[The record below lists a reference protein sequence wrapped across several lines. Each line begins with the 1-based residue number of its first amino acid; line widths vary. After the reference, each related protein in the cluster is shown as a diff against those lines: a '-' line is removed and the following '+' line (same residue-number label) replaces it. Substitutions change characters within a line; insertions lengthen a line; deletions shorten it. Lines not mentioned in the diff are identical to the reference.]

1 MSNLVEIKELG
12 KCYGKKKVMNNLSL
26 SLESGRIVGILGPN
40 GSGKSTLIKMMAG
53 VLKPT
58 SGQIIINGYP
68 VGVNTKKIVSYLPE
82 RTYLNPSMKVKE
94 AVDYFADFYEDF
106 SKQKALD
113 MLEKFGINE
122 QDKIK
127 SLSKGTREKVQIVL
141 VMSREAKLYL
151 LDEPM
156 GEFIIGEEPEII
168 KLQPDELLIVPA
180 GTLCGMQT
188 SNGIVYTEIICTG
201 KDINMN
207 ANVKTNEVFAL
218 KNLISYEE
226 GSIANMDV
234 VSTPDMKY
242 VLMAFDEG
250 TGLTPHRAPG
260 NAIVF
265 ALEGKATIGYEGK
278 DYELSEGECFRF
290 EKNGLHSVTANGKFK
305 MALLL
310 VLE

>member
-1 MSNLVEIKELG
+1 MG
-12 KCYGKKKVMNNLSL
+12 KDTSI
-26 SLESGRIVGILGPN
+26 SQESYDRMTMYIVA
-40 GSGKSTLIKMMAG
+40 SGW
-53 VLKPT
+53 
-58 SGQIIINGYP
+58 
-68 VGVNTKKIVSYLPE
+68 
-82 RTYLNPSMKVKE
+82 
-94 AVDYFADFYEDF
+94 
-106 SKQKALD
+106 
-113 MLEKFGINE
+113 
-122 QDKIK
+122 
-127 SLSKGTREKVQIVL
+127 
-141 VMSREAKLYL
+141 
-151 LDEPM
+151 
-156 GEFIIGEEPEII
+156 GEFIIGEEPKTI
-168 KLQPDELLIVPA
+168 KLQPDELLIVPT

>member
-1 MSNLVEIKELG
+1 MTVSRDSKLG
-12 KCYGKKKVMNNLSL
+12 DVNKVTYFSMGGDTSI
-26 SLESGRIVGILGPN
+26 SQESYDRMTMYIGAAGR
-40 GSGKSTLIKMMAG
+40 
-53 VLKPT
+53 
-58 SGQIIINGYP
+58 
-68 VGVNTKKIVSYLPE
+68 
-82 RTYLNPSMKVKE
+82 
-94 AVDYFADFYEDF
+94 
-106 SKQKALD
+106 
-113 MLEKFGINE
+113 
-122 QDKIK
+122 
-127 SLSKGTREKVQIVL
+127 
-141 VMSREAKLYL
+141 
-151 LDEPM
+151 
-156 GEFIIGEEPEII
+156 GEFILEAEKKLVTMEPGSAV
-168 KLQPDELLIVPA
+168 IVPA

-188 SNGIVYTEIICTG
+188 SEGMVYTEIIL
-201 KDINMN
+201 KKENNMN

-234 VSTPDMKY
+234 VSNSTMKY

>member
-1 MSNLVEIKELG
+1 MKFSIEELRPIRNGMTISRDSKLGNSTKATYFSMG
-12 KCYGKKKVMNNLSL
+12 KDTSI
-26 SLESGRIVGILGPN
+26 SQESYDRMTMYIGA
-40 GSGKSTLIKMMAG
+40 SGW
-53 VLKPT
+53 
-58 SGQIIINGYP
+58 
-68 VGVNTKKIVSYLPE
+68 
-82 RTYLNPSMKVKE
+82 
-94 AVDYFADFYEDF
+94 
-106 SKQKALD
+106 
-113 MLEKFGINE
+113 
-122 QDKIK
+122 
-127 SLSKGTREKVQIVL
+127 
-141 VMSREAKLYL
+141 
-151 LDEPM
+151 

-188 SNGIVYTEIICTG
+188 SKGIVYTEIICTG

>member
-1 MSNLVEIKELG
+1 MKFSIEELRPIRNGMTISRDSRLGNSTKVTYFSMG
-12 KCYGKKKVMNNLSL
+12 KDTSI
-26 SLESGRIVGILGPN
+26 SQESYDRMTMYIVA
-40 GSGKSTLIKMMAG
+40 SGW
-53 VLKPT
+53 
-58 SGQIIINGYP
+58 
-68 VGVNTKKIVSYLPE
+68 
-82 RTYLNPSMKVKE
+82 
-94 AVDYFADFYEDF
+94 
-106 SKQKALD
+106 
-113 MLEKFGINE
+113 
-122 QDKIK
+122 
-127 SLSKGTREKVQIVL
+127 
-141 VMSREAKLYL
+141 
-151 LDEPM
+151 
-156 GEFIIGEEPEII
+156 GEFIIGEEPKTI
-168 KLQPDELLIVPA
+168 KLQPDELLIVPT

-188 SNGIVYTEIICTG
+188 SNGIVYTEIICTR

-265 ALEGKATIGYEGK
+265 ALEGKAVIGYEGK

>member
-1 MSNLVEIKELG
+1 MKFSIEELRPIRNGMTISRDSRLGNSTKVTYFSMG
-12 KCYGKKKVMNNLSL
+12 KDTSI
-26 SLESGRIVGILGPN
+26 SQESYDRMTMYIVA
-40 GSGKSTLIKMMAG
+40 SGW
-53 VLKPT
+53 
-58 SGQIIINGYP
+58 
-68 VGVNTKKIVSYLPE
+68 
-82 RTYLNPSMKVKE
+82 
-94 AVDYFADFYEDF
+94 
-106 SKQKALD
+106 
-113 MLEKFGINE
+113 
-122 QDKIK
+122 
-127 SLSKGTREKVQIVL
+127 
-141 VMSREAKLYL
+141 
-151 LDEPM
+151 
-156 GEFIIGEEPEII
+156 GEFIIGEEPKTI
-168 KLQPDELLIVPA
+168 KLQPDELLIVPT

-188 SNGIVYTEIICTG
+188 SNGIVYTEIIYTG

-226 GSIANMDV
+226 GSIANMDM

-265 ALEGKATIGYEGK
+265 ALEGKAVIGYEGK

>member
-1 MSNLVEIKELG
+1 MTISRDSKLG
-12 KCYGKKKVMNNLSL
+12 NSTKVTYFSMGKDTSI
-26 SLESGRIVGILGPN
+26 SQESYDRMTMYIGA
-40 GSGKSTLIKMMAG
+40 SGW
-53 VLKPT
+53 
-58 SGQIIINGYP
+58 
-68 VGVNTKKIVSYLPE
+68 
-82 RTYLNPSMKVKE
+82 
-94 AVDYFADFYEDF
+94 
-106 SKQKALD
+106 
-113 MLEKFGINE
+113 
-122 QDKIK
+122 
-127 SLSKGTREKVQIVL
+127 
-141 VMSREAKLYL
+141 
-151 LDEPM
+151 

-201 KDINMN
+201 KYINMN

>member
-1 MSNLVEIKELG
+1 MG
-12 KCYGKKKVMNNLSL
+12 KDTSI
-26 SLESGRIVGILGPN
+26 SQESYDRMTMYIG
-40 GSGKSTLIKMMAG
+40 A
-53 VLKPT
+53 
-58 SGQIIINGYP
+58 
-68 VGVNTKKIVSYLPE
+68 
-82 RTYLNPSMKVKE
+82 
-94 AVDYFADFYEDF
+94 
-106 SKQKALD
+106 
-113 MLEKFGINE
+113 FGW
-122 QDKIK
+122 
-127 SLSKGTREKVQIVL
+127 
-141 VMSREAKLYL
+141 
-151 LDEPM
+151 
-156 GEFIIGEEPEII
+156 GEFIIGEEPKTI
-168 KLQPDELLIVPA
+168 KLQPVDLLIVPA